1 MAESKD
7 PKQYGNWLKFL
18 GLVLK
23 QLRLYSENHPSVKQA
38 MEALKIEFATLLSQ
52 KSSITLGIAG
62 DKFIIEGA
70 VMDSKTMGSDFLNEC
85 RRVGVES
92 FCFSQGLVP
101 VEIQIF
107 LKIMA
112 MRPKEL
118 EAKGGFKKIF
128 EAAELPHIKILS
140 ARFEIVQ
147 EGQKVVAGEVSGES
161 TGSLRTGTGG
171 TGISVP
177 GSMTELIK
185 VFKQE
190 SSGEVSYNYDKLN
203 QELTQEPGF
212 VAKLMIKSAQTP
224 QEFTRIIER
233 MGTFFKDEV
242 TPYHIKAKKD
252 LSKATS
258 KIVSEY
264 KKTLNQTDIPE
275 GFKLVGEKFPN
286 LLEECADKVRIEIMA
301 GICSETRG
309 DLKSL
314 AQWGGKLFKEEE
326 VRKRLKEVLRER
338 LHGLG
343 LSGSIFGQLFEGMGQ
358 PGQAAGGGLDKQ
370 AMAGGLGQP
379 GQGAGGGPGE
389 KRPSKKAKK
398 EDALQTE
405 GGTGVEVSAEELVE
419 LREKAKKLEKLEG
432 KYLLVEKEKKRLVDE
447 KERVDTIIRN
457 LAEGVVVVDNTGK
470 ILLMNPAAEKLLG
483 AGHGKGIGEDIR
495 ESLRQEHL
503 LALAKGPLRGGE
515 ETGKQIKLQSLNTD
529 TQKVL
534 QASTAIIEN
543 EDGKTVGMV
552 SVLSDITRQKELNE
566 MKSKFVSHVSH
577 ELRTPLVAIQRSL
590 ALLLEEQASNL
601 GSDQKQYLEIANRNI
616 GRLGRLIN
624 DILDL
629 SKIEAGKLEIHPMVF
644 SLPTVLEDVKTT
656 FVTWA
661 KDKKIEIALQVPQGS
676 VMVEADRDR
685 INQVLANLVSNALK
699 YTPEG
704 GSITLEA
711 LLVRDE
717 SIPSGDCVEVGVR
730 DTGIGI
736 SPQDQKR
743 IFERFE
749 QVSLSQP
756 AGISS
761 TGLGLSIAREIVELH
776 GGKIWVESQE
786 GKGSRFAFRIP
797 LKSKSEQK

>member
-52 KSSITLGIAG
+52 NPSITLGIAG

-92 FCFSQGLVP
+92 LCFSQGLLP

-128 EAAELPHIKILS
+128 EAAELPHIKLLS
-140 ARFEIVQ
+140 ARFAMVQ
-147 EGQKVVAGEVSGES
+147 EGQKVVSGEAGGGGLES
-161 TGSLRTGTGG
+161 TGSQRTGTGG
-171 TGISVP
+171 TGIAVP

-301 GICSETRG
+301 GICSETQG

-326 VRKRLKEVLRER
+326 VRNRLKEVLHER

-343 LSGSIFGQLFEGMGQ
+343 LSGSILGQLLEGMGQ
-358 PGQAAGGGLDKQ
+358 PGQAPGGGLDKQ
-370 AMAGGLGQP
+370 AMAGGR
-379 GQGAGGGPGE
+379 GE
-389 KRPSKKAKK
+389 KRPAKRGKK
-398 EDALQTE
+398 EEAFQKE
-405 GGTGVEVSAEELVE
+405 GSGGIEISAEELAE
-419 LREKAKKLEKLEG
+419 LREKAQKLEKLEG
-432 KYLLVEKEKKRLVDE
+432 KYLLVEREKKRLVDE

-470 ILLMNPAAEKLLG
+470 VLLMNPAAEKLLG
-483 AGHGKGIGEDIR
+483 VEHGKGTGEDIR

-503 LALAKGPLRGGE
+503 LALAKGPLRRGE
-515 ETGKQIKLQSLNTD
+515 ETGKQIELRSLNTD

-590 ALLLEEQASNL
+590 ALLLEESASHL
-601 GSDQKQYLEIANRNI
+601 GPDQKQYLEIANRNI

-629 SKIEAGKLEIHPMVF
+629 SKIEAGKLEIHPMGF
-644 SLPTVLEDVKTT
+644 SLAAVLEDVKTT

-661 KDKKIEIALQVPQGS
+661 KDKKIEISLQVPQGS

-704 GSITLEA
+704 GSIMLEA
-711 LLVRDE
+711 LLEDE
-717 SIPSGDCVEVGVR
+717 SLPSGDCVEVGVR